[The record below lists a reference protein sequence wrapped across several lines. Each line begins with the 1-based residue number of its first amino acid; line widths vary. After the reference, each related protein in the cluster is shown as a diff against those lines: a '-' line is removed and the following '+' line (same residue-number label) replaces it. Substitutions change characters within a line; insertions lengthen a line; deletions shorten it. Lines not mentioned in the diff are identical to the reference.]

1 MATTQVQFR
10 KGNTNE
16 HAQFTG
22 ANAEITVDTQKKT
35 AVVHDGSD
43 IGGFELQRA
52 RWEEINSNQQLVC
65 GLRCLINTSSSA
77 LSLIMPYEQGGVIP
91 HVGDMI
97 ELCDMK
103 GTWAINNVTL
113 TTSGG
118 QQFLNKFGNI
128 DSEFILDVAGLY
140 VQFIWDGTYWR
151 ILA

>member
-1 MATTQVQFR
+1 MTTQVQFR
-10 KGNTNE
+10 KGTTPE
-16 HAQFTG
+16 HALFTG
-22 ANAEITVDTQKKT
+22 ANAETTVDTDKKT

-52 RWEEINSNQQLVC
+52 RWEVVNANGSLSC
-65 GLRCLINTSSSA
+65 GLRWLVDTSSSA
-77 LSLIMPYEQGGVIP
+77 LTLNMPYESAGAIP
-91 HVGDMI
+91 HVGDML
-97 ELCDMK
+97 ELVDFK
-103 GTWAINNVTL
+103 ATWAINNVTL

>member
-1 MATTQVQFR
+1 MTTQVQFR
-10 KGNTNE
+10 KGTTPE
-16 HAQFTG
+16 HALFTG
-22 ANAEITVDTQKKT
+22 AIAEITVDTDKRT

-52 RWEEINSNQQLVC
+52 RWEVVNSNGNLSC
-65 GLRCLINTSSSA
+65 GLRYLLDTSASA
-77 LSLIMPYEQGGVIP
+77 LTLTMPYESAGVVP
-91 HVGDMI
+91 HVGDMV
-97 ELCDMK
+97 EMVDFK
-103 GTWAINNVTL
+103 ATWAINNVTL

-128 DSEFILDVAGLY
+128 DSSFVLDVAGLY

>member
-52 RWEEINSNQQLVC
+52 RWEEISSTQQLVC
-65 GLRCLINTSSSA
+65 GLRYLANTSSSA
-77 LSLIMPYEQGGVIP
+77 FSLTMPYEQGGVVP
-91 HVGDMI
+91 HIGDMI

-118 QQFLNKFGNI
+118 QQFLNKFGNT

>member
-1 MATTQVQFR
+1 MTTQVQFR
-10 KGNTNE
+10 KGTTSE
-16 HAQFTG
+16 HALFTG
-22 ANAEITVDTQKKT
+22 ALAEITVDTDKKT

-52 RWEEINSNQQLVC
+52 RWEVVNTNKGLIS
-65 GLRCLINTSSSA
+65 GLRYLIDTTASSLNLTMPFESA
-77 LSLIMPYEQGGVIP
+77 GVVP

-97 ELCDMK
+97 EVVDFK
-103 GTWAINNVTL
+103 GMWAINNVTL
-113 TTSGG
+113 TATNG

-128 DSEFILDVAGLY
+128 DTTFVLDVAGLY